1 MLDVFF
7 YEAFEEEEAL
17 LKRSLP
23 PGVRAGFAPLTL
35 QERGDTAPPAAIIS
49 IRTQSLIPSAWAGS
63 IRAVL
68 TRSTGYDHVA
78 AFREKTGAPLP
89 CGYLPS
95 YCARAVAEH
104 AALLWLAL
112 LRRLPLQ
119 ARQMDSFNRDGLTG
133 SEAAGR
139 CLLVAGV
146 GHIGHE
152 VAAIGRG
159 LGMEVLGM
167 DIVRRFADITYVD
180 AEEGLRRA
188 DVIVC
193 AMSLNNSSRRFFRH
207 ERFGDVRPGCVFV
220 NVARG
225 EISPSTDLLR
235 LMRESRLAGI
245 GLDVFD
251 HESDLAVSLRSGRQ
265 SADPEVAA
273 WLELRSFPNVI
284 LTPHNAFNTIEA
296 VERKAAQAAAEV
308 VRFTRDGDFTWPV
321 PAE

>member
-1 MLDVFF
+1 
-7 YEAFEEEEAL
+7 
-17 LKRSLP
+17 
-23 PGVRAGFAPLTL
+23 
-35 QERGDTAPPAAIIS
+35 
-49 IRTQSLIPSAWAGS
+49 
-63 IRAVL
+63 
-68 TRSTGYDHVA
+68 
-78 AFREKTGAPLP
+78 
-89 CGYLPS
+89 
-95 YCARAVAEH
+95 
-104 AALLWLAL
+104 
-112 LRRLPLQ
+112 
-119 ARQMDSFNRDGLTG
+119 
-133 SEAAGR
+133 
-139 CLLVAGV
+139 
-146 GHIGHE
+146 
-152 VAAIGRG
+152 
-159 LGMEVLGM
+159 M

-296 VERKAAQAAAEV
+296 VGRKAAQAVAEV
-308 VRFTRDGDFTWPV
+308 TRFMRDGDFTWPV
-321 PAE
+321 PEE